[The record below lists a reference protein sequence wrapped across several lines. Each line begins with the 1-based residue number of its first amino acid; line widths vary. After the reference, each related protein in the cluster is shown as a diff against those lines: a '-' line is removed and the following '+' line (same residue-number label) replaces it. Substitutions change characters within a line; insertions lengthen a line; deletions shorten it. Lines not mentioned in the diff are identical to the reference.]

1 MCGSLLS
8 KFKETTDKVDHA
20 KTVSPDLLK
29 LIDKVSLKND
39 GRVSRK
45 DGDRN
50 GEPSAQSL
58 ARIPRKTLGVNI
70 SYSLTQE
77 AFEGEREMYFKQSRV
92 SSCRKK
98 STCDIF
104 MSSSTRNLSFI
115 FFEV

>member
-20 KTVSPDLLK
+20 KTVSPDPLK
-29 LIDKVSLKND
+29 LIDKFSLK

-58 ARIPRKTLGVNI
+58 AKIPRKTLGINM

-77 AFEGEREMYFKQSRV
+77 GFEGERGMYFEQSRV
-92 SSCRKK
+92 SSCRTKR
-98 STCDIF
+98 TCDIF
-104 MSSSTRNLSFI
+104 MSLLTRNLSFT

>member
-20 KTVSPDLLK
+20 KTVSPGPLK
-29 LIDKVSLKND
+29 LIDKVSVRND
-39 GRVSRK
+39 GGVSRK

-58 ARIPRKTLGVNI
+58 AKIPRKTLGVKM

-77 AFEGEREMYFKQSRV
+77 GFEGERGMYFEQSRV
-92 SSCRKK
+92 SSCRTKR
-98 STCDIF
+98 TCDIF
-104 MSSSTRNLSFI
+104 MSSLTRNLSFT

>member
-20 KTVSPDLLK
+20 KTVSPDPLK
-29 LIDKVSLKND
+29 LIDKFSLK

-58 ARIPRKTLGVNI
+58 AKIPRKTLGVNM

-77 AFEGEREMYFKQSRV
+77 GFEGERGMYFEQSRV
-92 SSCRKK
+92 SSCRTKR
-98 STCDIF
+98 TCDIF
-104 MSSSTRNLSFI
+104 MSLLTRNLSFT

>member
-20 KTVSPDLLK
+20 KTVSPDPLK
-29 LIDKVSLKND
+29 LIDKFSLK

-58 ARIPRKTLGVNI
+58 AKIPRKTLGINM

-77 AFEGEREMYFKQSRV
+77 GFEGERGMYFEQSRV
-92 SSCRKK
+92 SSGRTKR
-98 STCDIF
+98 TCDIF
-104 MSSSTRNLSFI
+104 MSLLTRNLSFT

>member
-29 LIDKVSLKND
+29 LIDNVSLKND

-58 ARIPRKTLGVNI
+58 ARIPRKTLRVNM

-77 AFEGEREMYFKQSRV
+77 AFEGEREMYFEQSRV
-92 SSCRKK
+92 TRVEQKVRV
-98 STCDIF
+98 IF
-104 MSSSTRNLSFI
+104 S
-115 FFEV
+115 

>member
-20 KTVSPDLLK
+20 KTVSPDPLK
-29 LIDKVSLKND
+29 LIDKFSLKDD

-58 ARIPRKTLGVNI
+58 AKIPRKTLGVNKL
-70 SYSLTQE
+70 YSLTQE
-77 AFEGEREMYFKQSRV
+77 GFEGERGMYFQQSRV
-92 SSCRKK
+92 SSCRTKR
-98 STCDIF
+98 TCDIF
-104 MSSSTRNLSFI
+104 ISSLTRNLSFT

>member
-8 KFKETTDKVDHA
+8 KFKETTDIVDHV
-20 KTVSPDLLK
+20 KTVSPDPLK

-45 DGDRN
+45 DEDRN
-50 GEPSAQSL
+50 CEPSAQSL
-58 ARIPRKTLGVNI
+58 AKIPRKTSGVNM

-77 AFEGEREMYFKQSRV
+77 GFEGERGMYFEQSRV
-92 SSCRKK
+92 SSCRTKR
-98 STCDIF
+98 TCDIF
-104 MSSSTRNLSFI
+104 MSSLTRSLSFT